1 MTEMKYRLVVRK
13 GELGQPD
20 ITETSCSDTLKAI
33 IDHTKKKGYAYW
45 FYTMVGNSWELKE
58 AGSTDQAK
66 NDIVYLQGGES
77 LLLHVNEVTGVDG
90 INACPMSYSKYS
102 LPLSPVIEY
111 ESQGLL
117 SIFKRNTFTKQE
129 LACKVINEAL
139 DLPNFVWATMIGR
152 QKFGDTVFIDFE
164 VKGNQMLSEM
174 LVEQGYAT
182 KVPYVI

>member
-1 MTEMKYRLVVRK
+1 MTEMKYRVIVRK

-20 ITETSCSDTLKAI
+20 ISETSCTETLKVI
-33 IDHTKKKGYAYW
+33 IDHAKKKGHAYW

-77 LLLHVNEVTGVDG
+77 LLLHVNDVLGVDE
-90 INACPMSYSKYS
+90 ISASPLAYTKYS
-102 LPLSPVIEY
+102 LPLSPVVED

-117 SIFKRNTFTKQE
+117 SIFKRSTYTKQE
-129 LACKVINEAL
+129 LACNAIKEAL
-139 DLPNFVWATMIGR
+139 HLPNFVWATMIGR
-152 QKFGDTVFIDFE
+152 QKFGDKVFIDFE
-164 VKGNQMLSEM
+164 VKRGKMLSEM
-174 LVEQGYAT
+174 MVEQGYAT